1 MTKPIEDTVESAEA
15 IPEDLAA
22 DLGRDRRPGSSATG
36 PRKKPRR
43 STASLSAAIKEEIAR
58 RQKKRDRDPHEGAGA
73 RASRNLPTSARAII
87 ESKNVLSTFEEAW
100 AKVAAGEAK
109 NAKLLLLCGTSR
121 LFGNCMNAAIKG
133 PSSCGKSVLRGR
145 VFDFFP
151 PESVISFTTL
161 SEKAL
166 LYYREDFCH
175 KILIMGEASGAE
187 EQELQ
192 DYLLRELMSEGRLIY
207 PVVQKVGD
215 ELVTVNIEKNG
226 PVAFQVTTTKAAL
239 HPENE
244 TRMISIDVD
253 DSEEPDRAC
262 AR

>member
-1 MTKPIEDTVESAEA
+1 
-15 IPEDLAA
+15 
-22 DLGRDRRPGSSATG
+22 
-36 PRKKPRR
+36 
-43 STASLSAAIKEEIAR
+43 
-58 RQKKRDRDPHEGAGA
+58 
-73 RASRNLPTSARAII
+73 
-87 ESKNVLSTFEEAW
+87 
-100 AKVAAGEAK
+100 
-109 NAKLLLLCGTSR
+109 
-121 LFGNCMNAAIKG
+121 MNAAIKG

-145 VFDFFP
+145 VLDFFP

-175 KILIMGEASGAE
+175 KILSMGEASGAE

-253 DSEEPDRAC
+253 DSQEQTELVIAKVAEIVGAQRRGRQDRS
-262 AR
+262 